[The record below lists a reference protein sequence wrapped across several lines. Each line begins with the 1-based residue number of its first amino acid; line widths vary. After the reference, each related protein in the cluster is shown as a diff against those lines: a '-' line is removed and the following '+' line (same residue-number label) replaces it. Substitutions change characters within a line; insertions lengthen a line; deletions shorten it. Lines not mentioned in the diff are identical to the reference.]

1 MILMIR
7 YPMHFG
13 WGKNSMVASIDE
25 IVRNGVL
32 FDLKNWGKKMPNDD
46 LAQSIAQLFSFFAE
60 RKIDYLL
67 VGGVALLS
75 YVEGRNTQDV
85 DFILARQDLLALPE
99 LVVQEE
105 NRDFARASFSG
116 IPINLFLTDDPLFSL
131 VGSQYGL
138 ERQFGD
144 LKIWTSSAEGL
155 VLLKLYALPSL
166 YRQGRFDRVSI
177 YESDILLLLLR
188 YPMDMHRLID
198 ILSAHVLPSDL
209 TEIKQVVADIERRM
223 QRFRPEG

>member
-1 MILMIR
+1 
-7 YPMHFG
+7 
-13 WGKNSMVASIDE
+13 MVASIDE
-25 IVRNGVL
+25 IVRNGLL

-46 LAQSIAQLFSFFAE
+46 LAQSIAELFSFFAE

-85 DFILARQDLLALPE
+85 DFILSRQDLLALPE

-116 IPINLFLTDDPLFSL
+116 IQIDLLLTDNPLFSL

-177 YESDILLLLLR
+177 YESDILLLLLG
-188 YPMDMHRLID
+188 YPIDMQRLIE
-198 ILSAHVLPSDL
+198 ILSVHVLASDL
-209 TEIKQVVADIERRM
+209 NEIKQVVADIEGRM
-223 QRFRPEG
+223 RRFRPEGSRGIGE

>member
-1 MILMIR
+1 MIR
-7 YPMHFG
+7 CQMRFG

-116 IPINLFLTDDPLFSL
+116 IQIDLLLTDNPLFSL

-188 YPMDMHRLID
+188 YPMDMQRLID
-198 ILSAHVLPSDL
+198 ILSAHVSPSDL
-209 TEIKQVVADIERRM
+209 NKIKQVVADIERRM
-223 QRFRPEG
+223 QRFRPEGSGE